1 MNQFKRAKQLN
12 SQTESITDLKTAGVV
27 TPKENSTKQDT
38 EESIK
43 KEETIIPDKSNT
55 ENLPV
60 KTQSEGS
67 NNTQT
72 VISEGTTALLKTE
85 SPAIAAEQSSDVVTT
100 QTPKTE
106 AIPYNV
112 PTMKPEVV
120 SQPAAYYE
128 APPVQT
134 INTQPQVIL
143 PQQVVQPIVQPQYT
157 EAAIT
162 HTPEPIETKPAKS
175 SKKSAPNM
183 FTQKNESKSIR
194 KSLVLRPSSVKI
206 AENYCAK
213 NGGSFNELI
222 QILLDNFIE
231 EYGL

>member
-1 MNQFKRAKQLN
+1 MNQFKRAKQISN
-12 SQTESITDLKTAGVV
+12 QTESVTDLKTAGVV
-27 TPKENSTKQDT
+27 QPKEKSPKQNT
-38 EESIK
+38 EVSINKEESTPEKI
-43 KEETIIPDKSNT
+43 NT
-55 ENLPV
+55 EKIQNLEQPAV
-60 KTQSEGS
+60 S
-67 NNTQT
+67 NSTQT
-72 VISEGTTALLKTE
+72 VIPKETADLPKAE
-85 SPAIAAEQSSDVVTT
+85 SPVPAMNLTADIAAA

-106 AIPYNV
+106 AAPDGIPAV
-112 PTMKPEVV
+112 QPEIIP
-120 SQPAAYYE
+120 QPAAYHEPSY
-128 APPVQT
+128 VQT
-134 INTQPQVIL
+134 TNTQTQFIS
-143 PQQVVQPIVQPQYT
+143 PQQTAQPVVQPQYSET
-157 EAAIT
+157 TIAY
-162 HTPEPIETKPAKS
+162 TPEPVETKPAKS

>member
-1 MNQFKRAKQLN
+1 MNQFKRAKQT
-12 SQTESITDLKTAGVV
+12 SHQTESVTDLKTAGVV
-27 TPKENSTKQDT
+27 QPKEKILKQDT
-38 EESIK
+38 ELSIN
-43 KEETIIPDKSNT
+43 KEENTPEKINAEKIQNLEQPAVSN
-55 ENLPV
+55 
-60 KTQSEGS
+60 S
-67 NNTQT
+67 TQT
-72 VISEGTTALLKTE
+72 IDPKQIADLPKTE
-85 SPAIAAEQSSDVVTT
+85 SPVPAMDRTADIAAA

-106 AIPYNV
+106 AAPDSIPAV
-112 PTMKPEVV
+112 QPEIIP
-120 SQPAAYYE
+120 QPAVYHEPSY
-128 APPVQT
+128 VQT
-134 INTQPQVIL
+134 TYTQTQFIS
-143 PQQVVQPIVQPQYT
+143 PQQTAQPVVQPQYSET
-157 EAAIT
+157 TIAS
-162 HTPEPIETKPAKS
+162 PEPVETKPAKS